1 MPTRMTPLILTGLLA
16 AHGALAAECTFDTDR
31 MAIIAGQRTFVLG
44 LYENPAEDAVL
55 DQVANAGFNL
65 VQAQAT
71 AESLDR
77 LKSKGL
83 HAWVNTGGAIDF
95 STKEEPRAAY
105 LDELVNP
112 LKEHPALLV
121 WEVPD
126 EALWNVWYGP
136 VLARIEKEPSE
147 LAKRLDVLED
157 VELQTTLRAKLAE
170 SAQLRQENRHL
181 EADAAADGIWEALQ
195 ETPPYRGISLVNA
208 PAEEDRLRKGLL
220 EGYLHL
226 KTADPAH
233 PVWMNHAPR
242 NTIPQLARFGL
253 AADVVGCD
261 IYPVPATGAAGHSD
275 LADRTLSSVG
285 AYTDRMQAS
294 APGKPV
300 WMVLQGFGWNDIRA
314 EDAPDDPKR
323 RRPKPEESRFMAYD
337 AIVRGAR
344 GLLYWGTFKVEKDSL
359 FWGELLALVKEL
371 NGLQAVLSAPDA
383 GAVMQV
389 PLEPSY
395 GSLDRGVLALPK
407 ETDTGTW
414 YIVVNESPYTLT
426 YRLPVDAG
434 NAAWH
439 VYPDGPAVPREKD
452 ILRQTI
458 VGYGVQVLA
467 PQGS

>member
-1 MPTRMTPLILTGLLA
+1 
-16 AHGALAAECTFDTDR
+16 
-31 MAIIAGQRTFVLG
+31 
-44 LYENPAEDAVL
+44 
-55 DQVANAGFNL
+55 
-65 VQAQAT
+65 
-71 AESLDR
+71 
-77 LKSKGL
+77 
-83 HAWVNTGGAIDF
+83 
-95 STKEEPRAAY
+95 
-105 LDELVNP
+105 
-112 LKEHPALLV
+112 
-121 WEVPD
+121 
-126 EALWNVWYGP
+126 
-136 VLARIEKEPSE
+136 
-147 LAKRLDVLED
+147 
-157 VELQTTLRAKLAE
+157 
-170 SAQLRQENRHL
+170 
-181 EADAAADGIWEALQ
+181 
-195 ETPPYRGISLVNA
+195 
-208 PAEEDRLRKGLL
+208 
-220 EGYLHL
+220 
-226 KTADPAH
+226 
-233 PVWMNHAPR
+233 MNHAPR